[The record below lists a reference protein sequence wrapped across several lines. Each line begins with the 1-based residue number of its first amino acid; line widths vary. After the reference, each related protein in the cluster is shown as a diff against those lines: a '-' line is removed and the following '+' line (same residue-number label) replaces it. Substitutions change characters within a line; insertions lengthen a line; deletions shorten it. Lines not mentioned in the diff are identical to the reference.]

1 MNIEKVNIEKSE
13 NGEITIYTAKGLDK
27 LYPKKAEDIIGA
39 INTPMEYL
47 TKRHDKD
54 DVDKTQSH
62 IKFSYEDSKIIL
74 VLNEYDHYSPVI
86 TGKMIKTEI
95 LGKLNIN
102 NGYGWKCF
110 ELAAFFRLNR
120 TIFQDKKVCSDLVT
134 KLNNFES
141 TVKKEADLKTDNRAN
156 YDLHKKQAVET
167 NLPDSFMLHLSV
179 FKGLPKKMIEVEVD
193 ISPESLDCVLISP
206 DLADFIEGIVEET
219 INKQLE
225 EIKKLCPEL
234 PIIEI

>member
-1 MNIEKVNIEKSE
+1 MEIKTINVPE
-13 NGEITIYTAKGLDK
+13 NGIVKIFTANGLDEK
-27 LYPKKAEDIIGA
+27 EQKKPEDIVGA
-39 INTPMEYL
+39 IGTPQEYL
-47 TKRHDKD
+47 TKRHNQDG
-54 DVDKTQSH
+54 VDKTQSH
-62 IKFSYEDSKIIL
+62 VKFSYEDSKITL
-74 VLNEYDHYSPVI
+74 LLNEYDHYSPVI

-141 TVKKEADLKTDNRAN
+141 TVKKEAELKTDNRAN

-167 NLPDSFMLHLSV
+167 NLPESFTLHLAV
-179 FKGLPKKMIEVEVD
+179 FKGLPKKMVEVEVD

-219 INKQLE
+219 INKELE
-225 EIKKLCPEL
+225 AIKELCPEL
-234 PIIEI
+234 PVIEI